1 MVGTAAH
8 PEVGI
13 PQLEIGNPQS
23 AIGNLKLVKGMKMS
37 NFQQL
42 IVQAKKMQE
51 KLQKE
56 MAELRVEATAGGG
69 IVAVTM
75 NGSKQLLSVHI
86 DKSAVENDVEMH
98 GKQRSEE
105 HTSELQ
111 SRPHLVCRLLLEKK

>member
-1 MVGTAAH
+1 
-8 PEVGI
+8 
-13 PQLEIGNPQS
+13 
-23 AIGNLKLVKGMKMS
+23 MKMS

-86 DKSAVENDVEMH
+86 DKSAVENDVEM
-98 GKQRSEE
+98 
-105 HTSELQ
+105 LQ
-111 SRPHLVCRLLLEKK
+111 DMVVAAVNEASRKVDEALGSQLGGLAGGLNLKGLF